1 MKIWLKAGSEKQV
14 RRHHPWIFSGAI
26 QKVEGKPGNGDVVEV
41 LDHAS
46 SHVGWGFYSPNSQI
60 RVRLA
65 SWSKYP
71 DQDWFQ
77 QRLTQAILRRRELLA
92 GGTTTLR
99 LVFSEADGIPGLI
112 ADLLDKTLILQA
124 DTAGA
129 ERLVDDAS
137 TLLEKILTPYTNL
150 VSILEKSDGDGR
162 SLEGLAPKHR
172 LLKGIQDPFTFHENG
187 LVYAGTSTQKTG
199 HYCDLREVRLHIRSY
214 CRGKSV
220 LDGFCHTG
228 GMGLNA
234 LAAGARSVCFIDQ
247 SETALDLARQNVQ
260 LNHFQQPQTEF
271 LRGDVF
277 DMLRQLQRQDRKF
290 DVVLDGFCHTGGM
303 GLNALAAGA
312 RSVCFIDQSE
322 TALDLARQNVQLNHF
337 QQPQTEFL
345 RGDVFDMLRQLQRQD
360 RKFDVVILD
369 PPKLAARKEHVPKA
383 LKAYKDLALNGFK
396 LLTEAGLLALF
407 SCSASIQKADLVTA
421 CTFAA
426 WDLGINS
433 YVVDEFRQSSCHPV
447 SLYFPQ
453 SQYLC
458 GILVQKGEILL

>member
-26 QKVEGKPGNGDVVEV
+26 QKVEGQPGNGDVVEV

-71 DQDWFQ
+71 DQDWLQ

-129 ERLVDDAS
+129 ERLVDNAS
-137 TLLEKILTPYTNL
+137 TLLEKLLTPCTNL

-214 CRGKSV
+214 CRGKS
-220 LDGFCHTG
+220 
-228 GMGLNA
+228 
-234 LAAGARSVCFIDQ
+234 
-247 SETALDLARQNVQ
+247 
-260 LNHFQQPQTEF
+260 
-271 LRGDVF
+271 
-277 DMLRQLQRQDRKF
+277 
-290 DVVLDGFCHTGGM
+290 VLDGFCHTGGM